1 MSAESPPKYVYKI
14 VPNAPPEP
22 IPQEFPL
29 SDLDKQ
35 DGFIHLSTGQQV
47 WHTTQK
53 PDSSLLFLT
62 TFQIPL
68 TCDRFFSATSA
79 LWVLKFQLD
88 QFADPIKWEGGFP
101 HLYGNFGGRNVLA
114 VQKFQRDEGKTWI
127 EIMSA
132 SPWLE

>member
-35 DGFIHLSTGQQV
+35 DGFIHLSTGQQ
-47 WHTTQK
+47 
-53 PDSSLLFLT
+53 
-62 TFQIPL
+62 IPL

-88 QFADPIKWEGGFP
+88 QFADPIKWEDGFP
-101 HLYGNFGGRNVLA
+101 HLYGNFGGKNVLA